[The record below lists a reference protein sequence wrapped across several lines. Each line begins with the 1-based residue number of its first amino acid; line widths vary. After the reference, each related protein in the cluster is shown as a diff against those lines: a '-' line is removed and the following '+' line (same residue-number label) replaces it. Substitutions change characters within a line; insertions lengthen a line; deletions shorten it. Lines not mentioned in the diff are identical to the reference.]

1 MKSEA
6 YTMSKM
12 DDDYLKMAVQSASR
26 AFGVDSEDVMGRRRH
41 WPLAFARLTAYW
53 LLSIG
58 KGYSYSKTGRM
69 FGRDHGTVMNGVKWV
84 EVELK
89 IDAPRNN
96 INDSWASNIKEAFK
110 SFSRFH
116 KVYITSDVYRAQK
129 EATSYVVQPS

>member
-1 MKSEA
+1 
-6 YTMSKM
+6 MSKM

-69 FGRDHGTVMNGVKWV
+69 FGRDHGSVMNGVKWV
-84 EVELK
+84 KQELEL
-89 IDAPRNN
+89 DAVKNN
-96 INDSWASNIKEAFK
+96 INDSRAGNIKEAFK

-116 KVYITSDVYRAQK
+116 KVYIESDVYRAQK
-129 EATSYVVQPS
+129 EVSYVVQPS

>member
-26 AFGVDSEDVMGRRRH
+26 AFGVDSEDVMGRRRT

-69 FGRDHGTVMNGVKWV
+69 FGRDHGSVMNGVKWV
-84 EVELK
+84 KQELEL
-89 IDAPRNN
+89 DAVKNN
-96 INDSWASNIKEAFK
+96 INDSRASNIKEAFK

-116 KVYITSDVYRAQK
+116 KVYIESDVYRAQK
-129 EATSYVVQPS
+129 EVSYVVQPS

>member
-1 MKSEA
+1 
-6 YTMSKM
+6 MSKM
-12 DDDYLKMAVQSASR
+12 DEDYLKMAVQSASR

-69 FGRDHGTVMNGVKWV
+69 FGRDHGSIMNGVKWV
-84 EVELK
+84 KEELEL
-89 IDAPRNN
+89 DAVKNN
-96 INDSWASNIKEAFK
+96 INDSRASNIKEAFK

-116 KVYITSDVYRAQK
+116 KVYIESDVYRAQK
-129 EATSYVVQPS
+129 EVSYVVQPS